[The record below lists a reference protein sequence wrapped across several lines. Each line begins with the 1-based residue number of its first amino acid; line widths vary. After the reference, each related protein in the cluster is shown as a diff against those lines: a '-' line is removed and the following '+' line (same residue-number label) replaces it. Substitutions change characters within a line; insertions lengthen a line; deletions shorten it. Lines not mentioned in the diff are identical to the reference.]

1 MSPFLLW
8 AQQAPAAGAGPAPG
22 AAPAPVQLAD
32 WLQWLLVWGDPRLTD
47 ARTWVG
53 PFLTWAKVVGLVALV
68 AWIVYSVIGA
78 LRRASGKSL
87 GRNAVFVGTILGLL
101 VVAVLVQ
108 VLEQLGRLKLGNLG
122 TISISS
128 ALTALL
134 GLVLLGWAERVLWRG
149 ATASG
154 EKGAVPLLIGVHL
167 AVVAGLAVG
176 FLLPAQLSQTLS
188 GLAGWQGALTEGLTI
203 GSTYAGL
210 VVLVYSTFQILLE
223 VSKLRWRR
231 IYAIAWHTV
240 IESFRRMWA
249 PWVVLVLFLVVL
261 AFTHWFLGGT
271 RVAELAKV
279 FVGTLAVVLSLLMT
293 LMILILAPI
302 SIPNDIRQQ
311 TIYTVVSK
319 PVRRLELIWGRLVG
333 YMALVTVML
342 LLFGGLSLL
351 YLERVVRSQIGTSRV
366 RAAAALE
373 AGRVEEAKMLEEQA
387 NQLATRMSARVPL
400 YGSLTFTDSK
410 GVKRAKG
417 IDVGM
422 EQLARSHIEGAT
434 PSMASWR
441 YGIVEDPVRPGVTL
455 DRRLPVDRLL
465 QPGTLEAVENE
476 LVLLQDDRARLQAGG
491 AAGGQKQSD
500 VRRNNEELRRSE
512 DRLKELET
520 ELSNKRQE
528 ERKLRAELA
537 GLDRVKDKEKVAA
550 LTEQI
555 NAMHSPNVPIE
566 MTFNIYRT
574 TKGELGQAVRASV
587 VVSNPSGKVEKNR
600 QLFEIHE
607 YFTIRKSFPARMLVG
622 SRGALAI
629 DVQCVTPAQYL
640 GMAENDLYV
649 LAAEG
654 PFWANFLR
662 GLTGLWLQSL
672 VLISIGLFAGTFLSW
687 PVALLLTLAFYL
699 AGQVAIG
706 FLQQYVGGLIS
717 GGGPFESLIRLLS
730 HNNQVSELDP
740 TLGVVLAKTGDS
752 IIMPILSRLSY
763 LIPNLSALDT
773 SNKVALGYA
782 VDNGVLFGHLLMGLG
797 YAVPF
802 TIAAYLILKKREVAA

>member
-8 AQQAPAAGAGPAPG
+8 AQQAPMPEG
-22 AAPAPVQLAD
+22 AAPTPAPVELPS

-47 ARTWVG
+47 ARTLIG

-68 AWIVYSVIGA
+68 SWIVYSVIRA
-78 LRRASGKSL
+78 LRDSTGKSL
-87 GRNAVFVGTILGLL
+87 GRNAIFVGTLFGLL
-101 VVAVLVQ
+101 VVSVLIQ
-108 VLEQLGRLKLGNLG
+108 VLERLERLKLGSIG
-122 TISISS
+122 SVPISG
-128 ALTALL
+128 ALTALI
-134 GLVLLGWAERVLWRG
+134 GLVLLAWVERVLWRN
-149 ATASG
+149 ARRTG
-154 EKGAVPLLIGVHL
+154 EGGGSVPLLVGLHL
-167 AVVAGLAVG
+167 ALLGGLLVA
-176 FLLPAQLSQTLS
+176 FKLPAQLVQNLS
-188 GLAGWQGALTEGLTI
+188 GLPGWQGAVTEGLTI
-203 GSTYAGL
+203 GSTFAGL
-210 VVLVYSTFQILLE
+210 VVLVYATVQIFRE

-231 IYAIAWHTV
+231 IYTIAWHTV
-240 IESFRRMWA
+240 VEAFRRMWA
-249 PWVVLVLFLVVL
+249 PWVVLALFLVVL

-279 FVGTLAVVLSLLMT
+279 FVGTLTVVLSLLLT

-311 TIYTVVSK
+311 TIYTVVTK

-333 YMALVTVML
+333 YMALVTVLL
-342 LLFGGLSLL
+342 LLFGGVSLF
-351 YLERVVRSQIGTSRV
+351 YLERVVRSQIPASRA
-366 RAAAALE
+366 RAQAALE
-373 AGRVEEAKMLEEQA
+373 AGRVDEAKMLVEQA
-387 NQLATRMSARVPL
+387 NQLETRMSARVPMF
-400 YGSLTFTDSK
+400 GSLTFTDSK
-410 GVKRAKG
+410 GVRRAKG

-422 EQLARSHIEGAT
+422 EQFARSHIEGAT
-434 PSMASWR
+434 PSMATWR
-441 YGIVEDPVRPGVTL
+441 FGVVEDPMRPGVTL
-455 DRRLPVDRLL
+455 DRRLPVDKLL
-465 QPGTLEAVENE
+465 QPGTLEYLENE
-476 LVLLQDDRARLQAGG
+476 VVLLQDDRARLQAGG
-491 AAGGQKQSD
+491 GPGKQTQAEI
-500 VRRNNEELRRSE
+500 RRVNEELRRSE
-512 DRLKELET
+512 ERLKSLE
-520 ELSNKRQE
+520 
-528 ERKLRAELA
+528 AELA
-537 GLDRVKDKEKVAA
+537 TKQQKEKDLQAQLAKLDRTKNAAEVATISSELRA
-550 LTEQI
+550 L
-555 NAMHSPNVPIE
+555 HSPPIPIE

-607 YFTIRKSFPARMLVG
+607 YYTIRKSFPARMLVG
-622 SRGALAI
+622 SRGNLSI

-640 GMAENDLYV
+640 GMAEDDLYV

-662 GLTGLWLQSL
+662 GLTGLWLQAL

-706 FLQQYVGGLIS
+706 FLQQYVGGLIA

-752 IIMPILSRLSY
+752 IVMPVLSRLSY

-782 VDNGVLFGHLLMGLG
+782 VDNGLLFGHLLMGLG
-797 YAVPF
+797 YAIPF